1 MLDNLLE
8 KSREDYEKQEAIKQK
23 AKEVVDGKTDA
34 FDALTDGVKN
44 FSEPLLRNAVQKNKE
59 TIVLTDID
67 VLDENFLQPHFIDEQ
82 IYQQC
87 EEYFRMLKNK
97 NVLSIG

>member
-1 MLDNLLE
+1 MGIKVLVGIGIIIASFGYVLKNNTSMLDNLLE

-44 FSEPLLRNAVQKNKE
+44 FSEPLLRDAVQKNKE
-59 TIVLTDID
+59 D
-67 VLDENFLQPHFIDEQ
+67 
-82 IYQQC
+82 
-87 EEYFRMLKNK
+87 
-97 NVLSIG
+97 

>member
-1 MLDNLLE
+1 MDSMKIFIGIAIIIASFAYILKNNTSMLDNLLE

-44 FSEPLLRNAVQKNKE
+44 FSEPLLRDAVQKNKE
-59 TIVLTDID
+59 D
-67 VLDENFLQPHFIDEQ
+67 
-82 IYQQC
+82 
-87 EEYFRMLKNK
+87 
-97 NVLSIG
+97 